1 MTDRRVFILG
11 AGAWIAA
18 SAADAQS
25 LNDILNGVLKKNT
38 GTSAGAGAA
47 AKVGLSQT
55 DAATGLK
62 EALSL
67 GVTAATTRLAKPDG
81 FFADGKVHIPLP
93 STLGRVQKNLKP
105 LGLSAPL
112 DDVELKMNRAAEAS
126 MPAAKTLFLNA
137 VKSITLTDALTIL
150 RGGDTAATDF
160 LRGQT
165 ASGLTGLLRPKM
177 ETTLQSTGAF
187 SALDKASAS
196 LGSFGGAS
204 LGANLKGQVIDF
216 AVTKALDGAFL
227 YVGEEERAIRKD
239 PVKRTTAILKKVFG

>member
-1 MTDRRVFILG
+1 MTDRRAFLLG
-11 AGAWIAA
+11 AGAWIAGG
-18 SAADAQS
+18 AADAQS
-25 LNDILNGVLKKNT
+25 VNDILNQVLKKNT
-38 GTSAGAGAA
+38 GTGAA

-67 GVTAATTRLAKPDG
+67 GVTAATARLAKTDG

-93 STLGRVQKNLKP
+93 GSLGRVQKNLKP
-105 LGLSAPL
+105 IGLSAPL

-137 VKSITLTDALTIL
+137 LKSITLSDALSIL

-160 LRGQT
+160 LRTQT
-165 ASGLTGLLRPKM
+165 TPNLTGLLRPKM

-187 SALDKASAS
+187 SALDRASSS

-216 AVTKALDGAFL
+216 AVTKALDGAFF